1 MIRSHATLRARIF
14 TLTRI
19 HSFTSAGAGAKDLGI
34 NEGTLG
40 NWVNA
45 DKRRRSEGDGAL
57 SEDGQSPAGAPDCQ
71 ARTGPPAERA
81 AALRCRQASSQ
92 HPAGNRRYRA
102 DCQGELFLCR
112 HCAMRLRPVLAA
124 QGWSTWLIGKPVFA
138 TSAR

>member
-1 MIRSHATLRARIF
+1 VIRSHATLRARIF

-34 NEGTLG
+34 NEDTLG

-45 DKRRRSEGDGAL
+45 DKRRRSEGNGAL
-57 SEDGQSPAGAPDCQ
+57 SEDGQLPAGAPDCQ

-102 DCQGELFLCR
+102 DWQGELFLCR
-112 HCAMRLRPVLAA
+112 HCAVRLRPVLAA